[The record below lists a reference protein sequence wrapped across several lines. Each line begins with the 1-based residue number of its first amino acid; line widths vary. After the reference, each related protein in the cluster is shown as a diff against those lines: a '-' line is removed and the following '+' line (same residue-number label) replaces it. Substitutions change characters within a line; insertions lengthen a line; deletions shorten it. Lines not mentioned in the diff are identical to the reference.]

1 MQKCLWCTAI
11 DETGVFSPLMKSK
24 KDSDIIMGWTSQ
36 GKQYMQTMRCI
47 INGEEESGVCKKW
60 ETVYK
65 KMCKAV
71 ELNEE
76 EGLKG
81 DEDGK
86 QFEMEE
92 TLMFS
97 EFAEV

>member
-1 MQKCLWCTAI
+1 
-11 DETGVFSPLMKSK
+11 
-24 KDSDIIMGWTSQ
+24 
-36 GKQYMQTMRCI
+36 
-47 INGEEESGVCKKW
+47 
-60 ETVYK
+60 
-65 KMCKAV
+65 V

-76 EGLKG
+76 EGLEG

-92 TLMFS
+92 TLMYS

>member
-1 MQKCLWCTAI
+1 
-11 DETGVFSPLMKSK
+11 
-24 KDSDIIMGWTSQ
+24 
-36 GKQYMQTMRCI
+36 MRCVF
-47 INGEEESGVCKKW
+47 NREEESGVCKKW

-65 KMCKAV
+65 KMCQAV

-76 EGLKG
+76 EGFEG
-81 DEDGK
+81 DEGGE

-92 TLMFS
+92 TLMYS